1 MKKHS
6 FLSIIIIGLILI
18 LFISSF
24 SFAQSNITSSIVK
37 IYTVYNKHSYF
48 RPWQMM
54 GQESLSGSGCI
65 IEGNRILTNAHVVA
79 DAMFIQVKRAG
90 QAKKYTA
97 EVVIV
102 AHECDLAILSVKD
115 KSFFDGAVPIEI
127 GELPEVG
134 DTVATYGFPEGGDEL
149 AFTEGVVS
157 RVEHQSYTH
166 SKANLLCCQIDAAIN
181 PGSSG
186 GPVIKEG
193 EIIGV
198 AFQAGYGENIGYMVS
213 VPVINH
219 FLEDVK
225 DGKYEG
231 IPSLGTSWQKI
242 ENPDMRLYY
251 KMQEEHTGV
260 LLNKIYP
267 GSPATGILR
276 PGDIVLSVDGMDV
289 ANDGT
294 IRFRENERTFFGY
307 LIQNKF
313 MGETAEFEILREGKV
328 VKEKIKLTIPTNLC
342 RLVPHEQY
350 DEVPRFYIVGG
361 MVFQPL
367 TENYLNVRF
376 EDNEYDSDYYVFDLY
391 PYYETG
397 EPTEDR
403 REIVVLASVLADEI
417 NVGYHDLRDTVISHV
432 NGKKVSTLEDLVMA
446 IRGNKGAYHV
456 LVDKRGKEIVLDR
469 KKMDARN
476 ELILKRYQIPFDRS
490 EDLRKTD

>member
-6 FLSIIIIGLILI
+6 FLLITITGLILI

-24 SFAQSNITSSIVK
+24 SFAQTNITSSIVK

-90 QAKKYTA
+90 TAKKYTA
-97 EVVIV
+97 ELEIV
-102 AHECDLAILSVKD
+102 AHECDLAILKVKD

-134 DTVATYGFPEGGDEL
+134 DTVATYGFPAGGEEL

-157 RVEHQSYTH
+157 RVEHRNYSH

-186 GPVIKEG
+186 GPVIKED

-219 FLEDVK
+219 FLEDFK
-225 DGKYEG
+225 DGKYDG
-231 IPSLGTSWQKI
+231 IPSLGISWQKI

-267 GSPATGILR
+267 GSPAIGILR

-294 IRFRENERTFFGY
+294 ILFRENERTFFGFV
-307 LIQNKF
+307 IQNKF
-313 MGETAEFEILREGKV
+313 IGETAEFEILREGKV
-328 VKEKIKLTIPTNLC
+328 LKEKMKLTIPINFC
-342 RLVPHEQY
+342 RLVTHEQY
-350 DEVPRFYIVGG
+350 DEVPRYYIAGG
-361 MVFQPL
+361 LVFQPL
-367 TENYLNVRF
+367 TENYINVRF
-376 EDNEYDSDYYVFDLY
+376 DDDEYISDYIFNLLPYYDS
-391 PYYETG
+391 G
-397 EPTEDR
+397 EPTEER
-403 REIVVLASVLADEI
+403 REIVMLASVLADEI
-417 NVGYHDLRDTVISHV
+417 NVGYHDLLDIVVSHV
-432 NGKKVSTLEDLVMA
+432 NGNKVSTLEDLIAAVE
-446 IRGNKGAYHV
+446 GNKGVYHMF
-456 LVDKRGKEIVLDR
+456 VDERGKEIVLDR
-469 KKMDARN
+469 KKMDIRN
-476 ELILKRYQIPFDRS
+476 ELILKRYQINSDRS
-490 EDLRKTD
+490 EDLRK

>member
-1 MKKHS
+1 MKKNS
-6 FLSIIIIGLILI
+6 FLSITMTGFILM
-18 LFISSF
+18 LFISSI
-24 SFAQSNITSSIVK
+24 SLAQPNITSSIVK

-90 QAKKYTA
+90 MAKKYTA
-97 EVVIV
+97 EIEIV
-102 AHECDLAILSVKD
+102 AHECDLAILRVED

-134 DTVATYGFPEGGDEL
+134 DTVSTFGFPEGGEEL

-166 SKANLLCCQIDAAIN
+166 SEANLLCCQIDAAIN

-186 GPVIKEG
+186 GPVIKDD
-193 EIIGV
+193 EIVGV
-198 AFQAGYGENIGYMVS
+198 SFQAAYGENIGYMVS

-219 FLEDVK
+219 FLEDIK
-225 DGKYEG
+225 DGKYDG
-231 IPSLGTSWQKI
+231 IPSLGASWQKI

-251 KMQEEHTGV
+251 KMREEHTGV

-276 PGDIVLSVDGMDV
+276 PGDIVISVDGVDV

-307 LIQNKF
+307 VIQNKF
-313 MGETAEFEILREGKV
+313 IGETAEFEILREGKV
-328 VKEKIKLTIPTNLC
+328 LNEKIKLTIPTNFC
-342 RLVPHEQY
+342 RLVPHEQF
-350 DEVPRFYIVGG
+350 DEVPRYYIAGG

-367 TENYLNVRF
+367 TENYISVRF
-376 EDNEYDSDYYVFDLY
+376 DDDEYISDYIFNLLPYYDS
-391 PYYETG
+391 G
-397 EPTEDR
+397 EPTEER
-403 REIVVLASVLADEI
+403 REIIVLASVLADEI
-417 NVGYHDLRDTVISHV
+417 NVGYHDLLDIVISRV
-432 NGKKVSTLEDLVMA
+432 NGKKISTLEDLIAAVE
-446 IRGNKGAYHV
+446 GNNGAYHV
-456 LVDKRGKEIVLDR
+456 FIDERGKEIVLD
-469 KKMDARN
+469 KKTMDARN

-490 EDLRKTD
+490 EDLRK